1 MHVDLRVSGATALLS
16 RGPTRTVRPLI
27 LQAGALLLS
36 RREAD
41 DVRISRACHQLLG
54 GSKTP
59 NNRLTPL
66 KTQKEKRKVCK
77 VKGKEKI
84 QMGGMSKKP
93 PPSDDHS
100 PCTLGRLLVLSSC
113 EVLLHEEVSKEKEE
127 ADHVSHEEC

>member
-41 DVRISRACHQLLG
+41 DVRMNPPKK
-54 GSKTP
+54 KTE
-59 NNRLTPL
+59 
-66 KTQKEKRKVCK
+66 EKRKVCK

-100 PCTLGRLLVLSSC
+100 PCTLGRLLFLSSC
-113 EVLLHEEVSKEKEE
+113 EVLLHVEVSKEKEE